1 MANNIIIRE
10 KKSEKQKIKNTR
22 KMCVGDRRKK
32 SVFKVRYTFY
42 VQVSLIIYKKG
53 FCVNSR
59 QFGGFSPHLNRH
71 LVGPLSMVVVQVSR
85 ALFLFLFLSS

>member
-22 KMCVGDRRKK
+22 KMCVGTGAKK
-32 SVFKVRYTFY
+32 VYSKYATLFY

-53 FCVNSR
+53 VLC
-59 QFGGFSPHLNRH
+59 
-71 LVGPLSMVVVQVSR
+71 
-85 ALFLFLFLSS
+85 

>member
-1 MANNIIIRE
+1 MWIEKKGESQYVKEKTETFFSLCVWQLKLNLELMANNIIIRE

-22 KMCVGDRRKK
+22 KMCVGTGAQK

-53 FCVNSR
+53 VLC
-59 QFGGFSPHLNRH
+59 
-71 LVGPLSMVVVQVSR
+71 
-85 ALFLFLFLSS
+85 